1 MTTTPA
7 TGVSTWV
14 IDPIHSDV
22 EFQVKHLALT
32 TFKGRFPT
40 VEGSIRLDEENPVNS
55 SVTATI
61 ATADI
66 DVMGDRFQGH
76 LKADDFF
83 KVEEYPTITFASTD
97 VAQIDDTNWQI
108 TGDLT
113 IRDVTRPV
121 TLATEYLGQAVHPF
135 SKKTAAGFRAT
146 TLIDRNDFGIT
157 WNAPMDAGAK
167 YVGEEV
173 RITLEIEA
181 VRQDD

>member
-14 IDPIHSDV
+14 IDPVHSDV

-32 TFKGRFPT
+32 TFKGRFRT
-40 VEGSIRLDEENPVNS
+40 VEGAIRLDEENPANS
-55 SVTATI
+55 SVNATI
-61 ATADI
+61 ETDSI
-66 DVMGDRFQGH
+66 DVMGDRFLGH
-76 LKADDFF
+76 MKADAFF
-83 KVEEYPTITFASTD
+83 WTEQYPTITFASTD
-97 VAQIDDTNWQI
+97 VAQVDDEHWRI

-121 TLATEYLGQAVHPF
+121 TLETEYLGQAVHPF

-146 TLIDRNDFGIT
+146 TQIDRVDFGIT

-167 YVGEEV
+167 YIGEDV
-173 RITLEIEA
+173 QITLEIEA
-181 VRQDD
+181 VRQDE